1 MRSVLV
7 SDRTLTEIATVEQ
20 RFIQDE
26 IARSAYQYQR
36 SIEKKERIIV
46 GVNDFVV
53 DEPAFDKH
61 FTVDDSIRK
70 IQSERLA
77 ELRLRRDNLT
87 SMQSLENIR
96 ASVVDGV
103 NIMPSVINAVESH
116 CTLGEISDV
125 LRKIYG
131 EYQG

>member
-1 MRSVLV
+1 
-7 SDRTLTEIATVEQ
+7 
-20 RFIQDE
+20 
-26 IARSAYQYQR
+26 
-36 SIEKKERIIV
+36 
-46 GVNDFVV
+46 
-53 DEPAFDKH
+53 
-61 FTVDDSIRK
+61 
-70 IQSERLA
+70 
-77 ELRLRRDNLT
+77 
-87 SMQSLENIR
+87 MQSLENIR